1 MFHIG
6 SIMCLPKLSSYF
18 SKRFLSSPINNEN
31 ILDGYFVLPPQPD
44 GKID

>member
-6 SIMCLPKLSSYF
+6 SIMCLPKLNSYF
-18 SKRFLSSPINNEN
+18 SKRFLSSPINNKN
-31 ILDGYFVLPPQPD
+31 VLDGYIVLPPQPD